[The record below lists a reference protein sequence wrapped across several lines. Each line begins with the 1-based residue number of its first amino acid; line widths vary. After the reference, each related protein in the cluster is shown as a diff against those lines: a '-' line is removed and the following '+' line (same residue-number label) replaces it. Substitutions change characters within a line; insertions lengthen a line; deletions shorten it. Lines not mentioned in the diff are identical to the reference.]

1 MGHFSL
7 VCHPQTPARAV
18 SAITIDWRVAAGQW
32 WLDYGVVGAGD
43 LIVPPLGAPAR
54 ADGLWKTTCFELF
67 LGQPGTHYREF
78 NFSPSGRWATY
89 AFNAY
94 REGGHDAPMSVPPV
108 IAAAR
113 EGDDFRASVALT
125 SDLLHHATSAGLTAV
140 IEEAGGH
147 LSYWALAHAPGKP
160 DFHARSCFT
169 VAIGA
174 AEAP

>member
-1 MGHFSL
+1 M
-7 VCHPQTPARAV
+7 

-78 NFSPSGRWATY
+78 NFLPSGRWATY